1 MAEDDIRLKDAL
13 IGIAAIIA
21 MDVLLAVTVF
31 VMLKAGL
38 ATRGLGTIMPVAL
51 ALSVVVP
58 TAALVYYLKRR
69 GICLGFLPLGRRGW
83 HLLLW
88 QVPFAI
94 FAAGVAAA
102 IVGPL
107 LGLSP
112 SENTSAAD
120 GRGVMVVV
128 SLACYLLLAPLVEE
142 IVFRRL
148 LMGYL
153 DRIVP
158 AFASVI
164 LSSLLF
170 GVAHIAPPVM
180 LYATFLGMGCA
191 LVTRFHNS
199 LRAGFIVHLVNNVAV
214 QLIAVSAL

>member
-1 MAEDDIRLKDAL
+1 MAVDNIRLKDAL
-13 IGIAAIIA
+13 IGIVAIFA
-21 MDVLLAVTVF
+21 MDVLLVVTVF

-38 ATRGLGTIMPVAL
+38 ATRGLGTIMPIAL

-58 TAALVYYLKRR
+58 TAALVLYLKRR
-69 GICLGFLPLGRRGW
+69 GIGLGFLPLGRRGW
-83 HLLLW
+83 HLVW
-88 QVPFAI
+88 QVPLTI
-94 FAAGVAAA
+94 FMAGAAAA

-112 SENTSAAD
+112 SENTSSAD
-120 GRGVMVVV
+120 GRGAMVII
-128 SLACYLLLAPLVEE
+128 SLACYLILAPLIEE

-153 DRIVP
+153 DRSVP
-158 AFASVI
+158 AFASVL

-170 GVAHIAPPVM
+170 GFAHIAPPVIV
-180 LYATFLGMGCA
+180 YATFLGMGCA

-199 LRAGFIVHLVNNVAV
+199 LRAGFILHLVNNLTV
-214 QLIAVSAL
+214 QLIAISAL

>member
-1 MAEDDIRLKDAL
+1 
-13 IGIAAIIA
+13 
-21 MDVLLAVTVF
+21 MDVLLVVTVF
-31 VMLKAGL
+31 VMMKSGL
-38 ATRGLGTIMPVAL
+38 AAGGLGTIMPAAL
-51 ALSVVVP
+51 ALSVAVP
-58 TAALVYYLKRR
+58 TAALVYYLKHR
-69 GICLGFLPLGRRGW
+69 GIGLGFLPLGRRGW
-83 HLLLW
+83 HLLW
-88 QVPFAI
+88 QVPLVI
-94 FAAGVAAA
+94 LAAGVAAA

-112 SENTSAAD
+112 SESTSAAD

-128 SLACYLLLAPLVEE
+128 SLACYLLLAPLAEE

-153 DRIVP
+153 DRRVP
-158 AFASVI
+158 AFASVV

-180 LYATFLGMGCA
+180 VYATFLGMGCA
-191 LVTRFHNS
+191 LVTRFHDS

>member
-13 IGIAAIIA
+13 IGIVAIFA
-21 MDVLLAVTVF
+21 MDVLLVVTVF

-51 ALSVVVP
+51 AFSVVVP

-83 HLLLW
+83 HLLW
-88 QVPFAI
+88 QVPLAI

-153 DRIVP
+153 DRSVP

-164 LSSLLF
+164 
-170 GVAHIAPPVM
+170 
-180 LYATFLGMGCA
+180 
-191 LVTRFHNS
+191 
-199 LRAGFIVHLVNNVAV
+199 
-214 QLIAVSAL
+214 

>member
-1 MAEDDIRLKDAL
+1 MVKDNIRLKDAL

-21 MDVLLAVTVF
+21 MDVLLVVTVF
-31 VMLKAGL
+31 VMMEAGL
-38 ATRGLGTIMPVAL
+38 ATRRLGTILPAGL

-69 GICLGFLPLGRRGW
+69 GISLGFLPLGRRGW
-83 HLLLW
+83 HLLW
-88 QVPFAI
+88 QVPLAI
-94 FAAGVAAA
+94 LVAGIAAA

-107 LGLSP
+107 MGISP

-153 DRIVP
+153 DRSVP

-164 LSSLLF
+164 LSSLIF
-170 GVAHIAPPVM
+170 GLAHIAPPVM
-180 LYATFLGMGCA
+180 VYATFIGMGCA

-199 LRAGFIVHLVNNVAV
+199 LRAGFVLHLVNNVVV
-214 QLIAVSAL
+214 QLIAISAL

>member
-13 IGIAAIIA
+13 IGIAVTIA
-21 MDVLLAVTVF
+21 MDVLLVVTVF
-31 VMLKAGL
+31 VMMKAGL
-38 ATRGLGTIMPVAL
+38 ATHGLGTILPVAL

-58 TAALVYYLKRR
+58 TAALVYYLKHR
-69 GICLGFLPLGRRGW
+69 GISLGFLPLGRRGW
-83 HLLLW
+83 HLLW
-88 QVPFAI
+88 QVPLVI
-94 FAAGVAAA
+94 LAAGTAAA

-112 SENTSAAD
+112 SESTSAAD

-128 SLACYLLLAPLVEE
+128 SLACYLLLAPLAEE

-153 DRIVP
+153 DRRVP

-180 LYATFLGMGCA
+180 VYATFLGMGCA

-199 LRAGFIVHLVNNVAV
+199 LRASFIVHLVNNVAV

>member
-13 IGIAAIIA
+13 IGIVAIIA
-21 MDVLLAVTVF
+21 MDALLVVTVF

-83 HLLLW
+83 HLLW

-107 LGLSP
+107 MGISP
-112 SENTSAAD
+112 SENASAAD

-153 DRIVP
+153 DRSVP

-164 LSSLLF
+164 LSSLIF
-170 GVAHIAPPVM
+170 GLAHIAPPVM
-180 LYATFLGMGCA
+180 VYATFIGMGCA

-199 LRAGFIVHLVNNVAV
+199 LRAGFVLHLVNNVVV
-214 QLIAVSAL
+214 QLIAISAL

>member
-1 MAEDDIRLKDAL
+1 MIL
-13 IGIAAIIA
+13 
-21 MDVLLAVTVF
+21 
-31 VMLKAGL
+31 
-38 ATRGLGTIMPVAL
+38 
-51 ALSVVVP
+51 
-58 TAALVYYLKRR
+58 
-69 GICLGFLPLGRRGW
+69 
-83 HLLLW
+83 
-88 QVPFAI
+88 
-94 FAAGVAAA
+94 AAGAAAA

-112 SENTSAAD
+112 SESTSAAD

-128 SLACYLLLAPLVEE
+128 SLACYLLLAPLAEE

-153 DRIVP
+153 DRRVP

-170 GVAHIAPPVM
+170 GVAHIAPPVIV
-180 LYATFLGMGCA
+180 YATFLGMGCA

>member
-1 MAEDDIRLKDAL
+1 MAVDNIRLKDAL
-13 IGIAAIIA
+13 IGIAAVIA
-21 MDVLLAVTVF
+21 MDVLLVTTVF
-31 VMLKAGL
+31 VMMKAGL
-38 ATRGLGTIMPVAL
+38 TTGGLGTIMPIAL
-51 ALSVVVP
+51 VLSVVVP
-58 TAALVYYLKRR
+58 TAGLVYYLKRR
-69 GICLGFLPLGRRGW
+69 GISLGFLPLGRRGW
-83 HLLLW
+83 HLLW
-88 QVPFAI
+88 QVPLAI
-94 FAAGVAAA
+94 FVAGVAAA

-107 LGLSP
+107 MGISP

-153 DRIVP
+153 DRSVP

-164 LSSLLF
+164 LSSLIF
-170 GVAHIAPPVM
+170 GLAHIAPPVM
-180 LYATFLGMGCA
+180 VYATFIGMGCA

-199 LRAGFIVHLVNNVAV
+199 LRAGFVLHLVNNVVV
-214 QLIAVSAL
+214 QLIAISAL

>member
-13 IGIAAIIA
+13 IGIAVTIA
-21 MDVLLAVTVF
+21 MDVLLVVTVF
-31 VMLKAGL
+31 VMMKSGL
-38 ATRGLGTIMPVAL
+38 AAGGLGTIMPAAL

-69 GICLGFLPLGRRGW
+69 GISLGFLPLGRRGW
-83 HLLLW
+83 HLLW
-88 QVPFAI
+88 QVPLVI
-94 FAAGVAAA
+94 LAAGVAAA

-112 SENTSAAD
+112 SESTSAAD

-128 SLACYLLLAPLVEE
+128 SLACYLLLAPLAEE

-153 DRIVP
+153 DRRVP

-164 LSSLLF
+164 LSSLIF
-170 GVAHIAPPVM
+170 GVVHIAPPVIV
-180 LYATFLGMGCA
+180 YATFLGMGCA

-199 LRAGFIVHLVNNVAV
+199 LRAGFIVHLVNNVVV

>member
-13 IGIAAIIA
+13 IGIVAIIS
-21 MDVLLAVTVF
+21 MDVLLVVTVF
-31 VMLKAGL
+31 VMMKSGL
-38 ATRGLGTIMPVAL
+38 AAGGLGTIMPAAL
-51 ALSVVVP
+51 ALSVAVP
-58 TAALVYYLKRR
+58 TAALVYYLKHR
-69 GICLGFLPLGRRGW
+69 GIGLGFLPLGRRGW
-83 HLLLW
+83 HLLW
-88 QVPFAI
+88 QVPLVI
-94 FAAGVAAA
+94 LAAGVAAA

-107 LGLSP
+107 LGISP
-112 SENTSAAD
+112 SDNTSAAD

-128 SLACYLLLAPLVEE
+128 SLACYLLLAPLAEE

-153 DRIVP
+153 DRSVP

-170 GVAHIAPPVM
+170 GVAHIAPPVIV
-180 LYATFLGMGCA
+180 YATFLGMGCA

-199 LRAGFIVHLVNNVAV
+199 LRAGFIVHLVNNVVV

>member
-1 MAEDDIRLKDAL
+1 MVEDDIRLKDAL
-13 IGIAAIIA
+13 IGIVAISA
-21 MDVLLAVTVF
+21 MDVLLVVTVF
-31 VMLKAGL
+31 VMMKSGL
-38 ATRGLGTIMPVAL
+38 AAGGLGTIMPAAL
-51 ALSVVVP
+51 ALSVAVP
-58 TAALVYYLKRR
+58 TAALVYYLKHR
-69 GICLGFLPLGRRGW
+69 GIGLGFLPLGRRGW
-83 HLLLW
+83 HLLW
-88 QVPFAI
+88 QVPLVI
-94 FAAGVAAA
+94 LAAGVAAA

-107 LGLSP
+107 LGISP
-112 SENTSAAD
+112 SDNISAAD

-128 SLACYLLLAPLVEE
+128 SLACYLLLAPLAEE

-153 DRIVP
+153 DRSVP

-170 GVAHIAPPVM
+170 GVAHIAPPVIV
-180 LYATFLGMGCA
+180 YATFLGMGCA

-199 LRAGFIVHLVNNVAV
+199 LRAGFIVHLVNNVVV

>member
-13 IGIAAIIA
+13 IGIVAISA
-21 MDVLLAVTVF
+21 MDVLLVVTVF
-31 VMLKAGL
+31 VMMKSGL
-38 ATRGLGTIMPVAL
+38 AAGGLGTIMPAAL
-51 ALSVVVP
+51 ALSVAVP
-58 TAALVYYLKRR
+58 TAALVYYLKHR
-69 GICLGFLPLGRRGW
+69 GIGLGFLPLGRRGW
-83 HLLLW
+83 HLLW
-88 QVPFAI
+88 QVPLVI
-94 FAAGVAAA
+94 LAAGVAAA

-107 LGLSP
+107 LGISP
-112 SENTSAAD
+112 SDNTSAAD

-128 SLACYLLLAPLVEE
+128 SLACYLLLAPLAEE

-153 DRIVP
+153 DRSVP

-170 GVAHIAPPVM
+170 GVAHIAPPVIV
-180 LYATFLGMGCA
+180 YATFLGMGCA

>member
-1 MAEDDIRLKDAL
+1 MAEDDIRLKDTL

-21 MDVLLAVTVF
+21 MDVLLVVTVF
-31 VMLKAGL
+31 VMMKSGL
-38 ATRGLGTIMPVAL
+38 AAGGLGTIMPAAL

-58 TAALVYYLKRR
+58 TAALVYYLKHR
-69 GICLGFLPLGRRGW
+69 GISLGFLPLGRRGW
-83 HLLLW
+83 HLLW
-88 QVPFAI
+88 QVPLVI
-94 FAAGVAAA
+94 LAAGVAAA

-112 SENTSAAD
+112 SESTSAAD

-128 SLACYLLLAPLVEE
+128 SLACYLLLAPLAEE

-153 DRIVP
+153 DRSVP

-170 GVAHIAPPVM
+170 GLVHIAPPVM
-180 LYATFLGMGCA
+180 VYATFLGMGCA

-199 LRAGFIVHLVNNVAV
+199 LRAGFIVHLVNNVVV

>member
-1 MAEDDIRLKDAL
+1 
-13 IGIAAIIA
+13 
-21 MDVLLAVTVF
+21 MDVLLVVTVF

-51 ALSVVVP
+51 AFSVVVP
-58 TAALVYYLKRR
+58 TAALVYHLKQR

-83 HLLLW
+83 HLLW
-88 QVPFAI
+88 QVPLAI

-120 GRGVMVVV
+120 GSGVMVVV

-153 DRIVP
+153 DRSVP

-180 LYATFLGMGCA
+180 VYATFLGMGCA

>member
-13 IGIAAIIA
+13 IGIVAIIA
-21 MDVLLAVTVF
+21 MDVLLVVTVF
-31 VMLKAGL
+31 VMMKSGL
-38 ATRGLGTIMPVAL
+38 AAGGLDTIMPAAL

-69 GICLGFLPLGRRGW
+69 GISLGFLPLGRRGW
-83 HLLLW
+83 HLLW
-88 QVPFAI
+88 QVPLAI
-94 FAAGVAAA
+94 FVAGVAAA

-112 SENTSAAD
+112 SESTSAAD

-128 SLACYLLLAPLVEE
+128 SLACYLLLAPLAEE

-153 DRIVP
+153 DRSVP
-158 AFASVI
+158 AFASVF

-180 LYATFLGMGCA
+180 VYATFLGMGCA

-199 LRAGFIVHLVNNVAV
+199 LRAGFALHLVNNVAV

>member
-1 MAEDDIRLKDAL
+1 MAEDNIRLKDAL
-13 IGIAAIIA
+13 IGIVAISA
-21 MDVLLAVTVF
+21 MDVLLVVTVF
-31 VMLKAGL
+31 VMMKAGL
-38 ATRGLGTIMPVAL
+38 ATHGLGTILPVAL

-69 GICLGFLPLGRRGW
+69 GISLGFVPLGRRGW
-83 HLLLW
+83 HLLW
-88 QVPFAI
+88 QAPLVI
-94 FAAGVAAA
+94 LAAGTACA

-112 SENTSAAD
+112 SESTSAAD

-128 SLACYLLLAPLVEE
+128 SLACYLLLAPLAEE

-153 DRIVP
+153 DRSVP

-170 GVAHIAPPVM
+170 GVVHIAPPVM
-180 LYATFLGMGCA
+180 VYATFLGMGCA

-199 LRAGFIVHLVNNVAV
+199 LRAGFIVHLVNNVVV

>member
-1 MAEDDIRLKDAL
+1 MAEDDIRLKDTL

-21 MDVLLAVTVF
+21 MDVLLVVTVF
-31 VMLKAGL
+31 VMMKSGL
-38 ATRGLGTIMPVAL
+38 AAGGLGTVMPAAL
-51 ALSVVVP
+51 ALSVAVP
-58 TAALVYYLKRR
+58 TAALVYYLKHR
-69 GICLGFLPLGRRGW
+69 GISLGFLPLGRRGW
-83 HLLLW
+83 HLLW
-88 QVPFAI
+88 QAPLVI
-94 FAAGVAAA
+94 LAAGVAAA

-112 SENTSAAD
+112 SESTSEAD

-153 DRIVP
+153 DRSVP

-164 LSSLLF
+164 LSSLIF
-170 GVAHIAPPVM
+170 GVVHIAPPVIV
-180 LYATFLGMGCA
+180 YATFLGMGCA

>member
-1 MAEDDIRLKDAL
+1 MAEDDIRLKDVL
-13 IGIAAIIA
+13 IGIVAIIA
-21 MDVLLAVTVF
+21 MDVLLVVTVF

-69 GICLGFLPLGRRGW
+69 GISLGFLPLGRRGW
-83 HLLLW
+83 HLLW
-88 QVPFAI
+88 QVPLAI
-94 FAAGVAAA
+94 LVAGIAAA

-107 LGLSP
+107 MGISP

-153 DRIVP
+153 DRSVP

-164 LSSLLF
+164 LSSLIF
-170 GVAHIAPPVM
+170 GLAHIAPPVM
-180 LYATFLGMGCA
+180 VYATFIGMGCA

-199 LRAGFIVHLVNNVAV
+199 LRAGFVLHLVNNVVV